1 MSIPSPSITINNKKI
16 TLPRPK
22 IKLWRQ
28 LIKFTEQ
35 QQRGELDGEQML
47 DEMTNLVVVAFNH
60 PDVTPEAIEDN
71 LDFEELVEIF
81 TYLGGWVDQVAA
93 TKMGQLPNA
102 AAPVRI

>member
-1 MSIPSPSITINNKKI
+1 MTAPQILVGNRKI
-16 TLPRPK
+16 TMPKPK

-81 TYLGGWVDQVAA
+81 TYLGEWVNQVAA
-93 TKMGQLPNA
+93 TKMGQIPNGG
-102 AAPVRI
+102 APART